1 MPKKKM
7 IYGIVAAVVIL
18 VLMFGAY
25 FLLSGSPSV
34 QIPRTEHFLGGANAK
49 AVMVEYSDFQCPA
62 CGAAEPTVQEVINA
76 YGNKIKFVY
85 KHFPLTNIHTNAQK
99 AAEASE
105 CAGAQG
111 KFWEM
116 HGKLFENQKALR
128 VSDLKSYAQQIGL
141 NITAFNSCLDSG
153 AAAANVKAD
162 FNDGLAKAVRATPT
176 FFINGRKIEGGVPFD
191 EFKTVIDQELAATG

>member
-1 MPKKKM
+1 MKKS
-7 IYGIVAAVVIL
+7 VAVGVVI
-18 VLMFGAY
+18 VLAVIAVGAY
-25 FLLSGSPSV
+25 FLLSTTQVS
-34 QIPRTEHFLGGANAK
+34 QLTRAEHFLGDANAK

-76 YGNKIKFVY
+76 YGNNIKFVY
-85 KHFPLTNIHTNAQK
+85 KHFPLTNIHQYSQK

-105 CAGAQG
+105 CAGIQG

-116 HGKLFENQKALR
+116 HAKLFANQNALR
-128 VSDLKSYAQQIGL
+128 ISDLKSYAQQIGL
-141 NITAFNSCLDSG
+141 NATSFNQCLDSG

-162 FNDGLAKAVRATPT
+162 FNEGLAEKVRATPT

-191 EFKTVIDQELAATG
+191 EFKTVIDQELAVAG